1 MLEWAFLGIYRN
13 RFLDILEGSFL
24 INVAIF
30 SAATLYTKIR
40 NGNQTVVAFISM
52 ATACATMGGILIYHV
67 GIRMWNLRC
76 RRNHFHEI
84 QIVNAAANAPEEDDS
99 SSEEGDQPSEMQP
112 LRLTRDRDDPE
123 GGFIFVPLHDEATA
137 PTPPVHVHSEMDDR
151 RGDRDNYGIQEE
163 QHPSKVGVLV
173 HFVDNHFWK
182 LRCRRI
188 RFHET
193 QPQNSANSA
202 PSNVEDDVEQ
212 DKKDDHQPETQ
223 PHHFTTD
230 GSVSEEGIS
239 LAPLHNEGSN

>member
-1 MLEWAFLGIYRN
+1 MGIRLLLHSYQWP
-13 RFLDILEGSFL
+13 LLVQL
-24 INVAIF
+24 W
-30 SAATLYTKIR
+30 
-40 NGNQTVVAFISM
+40 
-52 ATACATMGGILIYHV
+52 GGILIYHV
-67 GIRMWNLRC
+67 GIRIWNLRC
-76 RRNHFHEI
+76 KRNHFHEI

-123 GGFIFVPLHDEATA
+123 GGFIFVPLHDEPTA
-137 PTPPVHVHSEMDDR
+137 PTPPVHVCSEMDDR
-151 RGDRDNYGIQEE
+151 RAHGDRVNYGIQEE
-163 QHPSKVGVLV
+163 QHPSKVGILV
-173 HFVDNHFWK
+173 HFVDNHIWK

-188 RFHET
+188 HFHET
-193 QPQNSANSA
+193 QPQNSVNSA

-223 PHHFTTD
+223 PLHFTTD

>member
-1 MLEWAFLGIYRN
+1 MLEWTFLGIYHN

-24 INVAIF
+24 INVAIL

-67 GIRMWNLRC
+67 GIRIWNLRC

-123 GGFIFVPLHDEATA
+123 GGFIFIPLHDEPTA
-137 PTPPVHVHSEMDDR
+137 PTPPVHVCSEMDDR
-151 RGDRDNYGIQEE
+151 RGDRDNYGTQEE
-163 QHPSKVGVLV
+163 QHPSKVGILV
-173 HFVDNHFWK
+173 HFVDNHVWK
-182 LRCRRI
+182 IRCRRVH
-188 RFHET
+188 FHEM
-193 QPQNSANSA
+193 QPENSVNSAA
-202 PSNVEDDVEQ
+202 SNVADVDQ
-212 DKKDDHQPETQ
+212 DKKDDHQSETHNHPISQ
-223 PHHFTTD
+223 QIR
-230 GSVSEEGIS
+230 VEGIS
-239 LAPLHNEGSN
+239 LASLRN